1 LKGFRCDEDLGFFLK
16 KPLDQLCFG
25 LYQIAMN
32 FGGGVS
38 LYIESSLTLKQRD
51 GEEFKFSSPY
61 IGAGRLLSLLG
72 VEVVGA
78 RGESDGGLS
87 LEFSNE
93 SALFVANDN
102 SEYESYQILNG
113 SSEII
118 V

>member
-1 LKGFRCDEDLGFFLK
+1 MKGFRCDEDLGFFLK
-16 KPLDQLCFG
+16 KPLGQLCFG

-32 FGGGVS
+32 FEGGVS
-38 LYIESSLTLKQRD
+38 LYIESSLTLKQGN
-51 GEEFKFSSPY
+51 GEEFGFSSPY
-61 IGAGRLLSLLG
+61 VGAGMLLTLLG
-72 VEVVGA
+72 AEVVNA

-113 SSEII
+113 SSEI
-118 V
+118 VV

>member
-25 LYQIAMN
+25 LYQIALN

-38 LYIESSLTLKQRD
+38 LYIESSLTLKQRN
-51 GEEFKFSSPY
+51 GEEFEFSSPY
-61 IGAGRLLSLLG
+61 TGAGRLLGLLG
-72 VEVVGA
+72 AEVVGA
-78 RGESDGGLS
+78 RGETDGGLS